1 MTTDTIL
8 HKYMRHLRYI
18 DQGNIVHLDAVEL
31 ALRCALHDLADWLGS
46 PTDHSSTDENL
57 IAAQGRRI
65 TELQADLE
73 RLQQVIDSTPIHSHV
88 TRPLARTL
96 VRAAAAEISRLRA
109 ENARLMAQLNGDK
122 PL

>member
-1 MTTDTIL
+1 MTTNQNAAA
-8 HKYMRHLRYI
+8 YGR
-18 DQGNIVHLDAVEL
+18 NLDGTPGDV
-31 ALRCALHDLADWLGS
+31 
-46 PTDHSSTDENL
+46 
-57 IAAQGRRI
+57 
-65 TELQADLE
+65 LE

-122 PL
+122 PQ